1 MGREKREKNR
11 GRERRRP
18 KRLLKIINLVGICVS
33 ERRRHKEFPE
43 QRGERLSDPDPI
55 G

>member
-1 MGREKREKNR
+1 ME
-11 GRERRRP
+11 RERERMRL
-18 KRLLKIINLVGICVS
+18 KRSLKIINLVGICVS
-33 ERRRHKEFPE
+33 ERQRHKEFPE

>member
-1 MGREKREKNR
+1 MERECV
-11 GRERRRP
+11 RERMRL
-18 KRLLKIINLVGICVS
+18 KRSLKIINLVGICVS
-33 ERRRHKEFPE
+33 EQQRHKEFPE